1 MTKYHMI
8 AARGDGSVTPGRGAA
23 ITSPRGA

>member
-1 MTKYHMI
+1 MI